1 MNRARILTTVGV
13 FALGLFLCWY
23 GGVDYTQRSSSAAL
37 SVCCSIGVAF
47 LSWTCPGWRK

>member
-23 GGVDYTQRSSSAAL
+23 GGVDFTRRSFWAAW
-37 SVCCSIGVAF
+37 SVAISIYVSGMIWS
-47 LSWTCPGWRK
+47 LPGWRK